1 LKQKLWLLNFAL
13 IAALLA
19 GGWRLRQ
26 EARELHARERATLG
40 KKIAIPA
47 PPPPSS
53 TAPAPVVTASSYLEI
68 AQKMLWSKDRN
79 SQVILDPPKPPA
91 PPKPLPALPVVH
103 GVMDIGDGPI
113 VMMSDKPGAR
123 HRGVRPGEK
132 IGEFKLISANNEEL
146 VLGWEDRTVKK
157 KLGELIDR
165 GGDAAPGQAQA
176 GSQAPA
182 PAAAAAPAPAPPPL
196 AKPEPGVKLTE
207 GISSCQTNDPSPAGT
222 VVNGMRK
229 VIRQTPFGPS
239 CIWEAVK

>member
-1 LKQKLWLLNFAL
+1 MVTICAAGWQLRLSWLAAQERKLAMS
-13 IAALLA
+13 
-19 GGWRLRQ
+19 RQ
-26 EARELHARERATLG
+26 TVKPL
-40 KKIAIPA
+40 PA
-47 PPPPSS
+47 PTVTTSK
-53 TAPAPVVTASSYLEI
+53 PAGPVSAAAYSEI
-68 AQKMLWSKDRN
+68 AQKMLWSHDRN
-79 SQVILDPPKPPA
+79 SQVIMDPPKPAA
-91 PPKPLPALPVVH
+91 PPKPLPALPAVH

-113 VMMSDKPGAR
+113 VVMSDKPGAR

-165 GGDAAPGQAQA
+165 GGDSAPGQAQA
-176 GSQAPA
+176 GAQAA
-182 PAAAAAPAPAPPPL
+182 PAAAVAAAPPPAAAPAKA
-196 AKPEPGVKLTE
+196 EPGVKLTE